1 MIRRALSKRDWEADE
16 AGYGQPAGENLWY
29 IEGEIDLDR
38 WQGGPLIAITE
49 IGS

>member
-1 MIRRALSKRDWEADE
+1 MILRTLSKRDWEANE
-16 AGYGQPAGENLWY
+16 AGYGQPARESFWY
-29 IEGEIDLDR
+29 IKGEIDLDR